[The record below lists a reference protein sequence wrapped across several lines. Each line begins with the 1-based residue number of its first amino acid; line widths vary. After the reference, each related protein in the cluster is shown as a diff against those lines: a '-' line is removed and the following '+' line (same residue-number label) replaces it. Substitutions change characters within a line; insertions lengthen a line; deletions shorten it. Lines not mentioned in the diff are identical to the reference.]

1 MLKKWQY
8 LPPVLQ
14 NKYIKPYY
22 EILNKKKFNLFVKRV
37 LDILFSLL
45 LLILAIPFILIIG
58 FIIVLDSPGS
68 PLFLQERVTKYGKR
82 FRIVKFRTMIVDA
95 DHKGTEVTV
104 SADPRITK
112 IGNFLRKFRLDE
124 VPQLINILLGQ
135 MTFVGTRPE
144 VPNYVQHYTP
154 EMLATLLLPA
164 GVTSRTSIEFRNEQ
178 ELLKDAIDID
188 KVYIEQILPEKMKI
202 NLAYIKDFSLKEDL
216 SIILLTIKKVFLSKS
231 D

>member
-82 FRIVKFRTMIVDA
+82 FRIVKFRTMIDDA

>member
-112 IGNFLRKFRLDE
+112 IGDFLRKFRLDE

>member
-1 MLKKWQY
+1 MLKKWQN
-8 LPPVLQ
+8 LPPILQ
-14 NKYIKPYY
+14 NEHIKPYY

-82 FRIVKFRTMIVDA
+82 FRIVKFRTMIDDA

>member
-1 MLKKWQY
+1 MLKKWQN
-8 LPPVLQ
+8 LPPILQ
-14 NKYIKPYY
+14 NEHIKPYY

-45 LLILAIPFILIIG
+45 LLILAIPIILIIG

-82 FRIVKFRTMIVDA
+82 FRIVKFRTMIDDA

-164 GVTSRTSIEFRNEQ
+164 GVTSRTSVKYRNEQ
-178 ELLKDAIDID
+178 DLLKDAEDID
-188 KVYIEQILPEKMKI
+188 KIYIEKILPEKMKI
-202 NLAYIKDFSLKEDL
+202 NLEYVRNFDFKEDFS
-216 SIILLTIKKVFLSKS
+216 IVILTIKEVFINK
-231 D
+231 

>member
-1 MLKKWQY
+1 MKKWQH
-8 LPPVLQ
+8 LPPILQ
-14 NKYIKPYY
+14 NEHIKPYY
-22 EILNKKKFNLFVKRV
+22 EILNKKKFSLFVKRF

-45 LLILAIPFILIIG
+45 LLIPAIPFVLVVSLLIVI
-58 FIIVLDSPGS
+58 DSPGS
-68 PLFLQERVTKYGKR
+68 PLFLQERVTQYDKK
-82 FRIVKFRTMIVDA
+82 FIIVKFRTMIDDA
-95 DHKGTEVTV
+95 DRKGTEVTV

-112 IGNFLRKFRLDE
+112 IGKFLRKFRLDE

>member
-1 MLKKWQY
+1 MLKKWQH
-8 LPPVLQ
+8 LPPILQ
-14 NKYIKPYY
+14 NEHIKPYY

-112 IGNFLRKFRLDE
+112 IGDFLRKFRLDE

>member
-14 NKYIKPYY
+14 NKHIKPYY

-58 FIIVLDSPGS
+58 FIIMLDSPGS

-82 FRIVKFRTMIVDA
+82 FRIVKFRTMIDDA

-216 SIILLTIKKVFLSKS
+216 SIILLTIKKVFFSKS

>member
-1 MLKKWQY
+1 MLKKWQN
-8 LPPVLQ
+8 LPPILQ
-14 NKYIKPYY
+14 NEHIKPYY

-58 FIIVLDSPGS
+58 FIIMLDSPGS

-82 FRIVKFRTMIVDA
+82 FRIVKFITMIDDA

-216 SIILLTIKKVFLSKS
+216 SIILLTIKKVFFSKS

>member
-1 MLKKWQY
+1 MLKKWQH
-8 LPPVLQ
+8 LPPILQ
-14 NKYIKPYY
+14 NEHIKPYY
-22 EILNKKKFNLFVKRV
+22 EILHKKKFGLFVKRF

-45 LLILAIPFILIIG
+45 LLIPAIPFILIVCLL
-58 FIIVLDSPGS
+58 IVIDSPGS
-68 PLFLQERVTKYGKR
+68 PLFLQERVTQYGNK
-82 FRIVKFRTMIVDA
+82 FKIVKFRTMVDDA
-95 DHKGTEVTV
+95 DCKGAEITV

-112 IGNFLRKFRLDE
+112 IGKFLRKLRLDE

-178 ELLKDAIDID
+178 KLLKDAVDID
-188 KVYIEQILPEKMKI
+188 KIYIEQILPEKMKI
-202 NLAYIKDFSLKEDL
+202 NLEYINKFSLKEDFL
-216 SIILLTIKKVFLSKS
+216 IIFLTVKVVLINK
-231 D
+231 

>member
-1 MLKKWQY
+1 MLKKWQH
-8 LPPVLQ
+8 LPPILQ
-14 NKYIKPYY
+14 NEHIKPYY
-22 EILNKKKFNLFVKRV
+22 EILHKKKFGLFVKRF

-45 LLILAIPFILIIG
+45 LLIPAIPFVLIVCLL
-58 FIIVLDSPGS
+58 IVIDSPGS
-68 PLFLQERVTKYGKR
+68 PLFLQERVTQYGNK
-82 FRIVKFRTMIVDA
+82 FKIVKFRTMIDDA
-95 DHKGTEVTV
+95 DRKGTVVTV

-112 IGNFLRKFRLDE
+112 IGKFLRKFRLDE
-124 VPQLINILLGQ
+124 VPQLINILFGQ

-164 GVTSRTSIEFRNEQ
+164 GVTSRTSIEYRNEQ
-178 ELLKDAIDID
+178 ELLDNSENADET
-188 KVYIEQILPEKMKI
+188 YTEQILPEKMKI
-202 NLAYIKDFSLKEDL
+202 NLEYINKYSLKEDL

>member
-82 FRIVKFRTMIVDA
+82 FRIVKFRTMIDDA

-216 SIILLTIKKVFLSKS
+216 SIILLTIKKVFFSKS

>member
-1 MLKKWQY
+1 M
-8 LPPVLQ
+8 
-14 NKYIKPYY
+14 
-22 EILNKKKFNLFVKRV
+22 
-37 LDILFSLL
+37 
-45 LLILAIPFILIIG
+45 
-58 FIIVLDSPGS
+58 LDSPGS

-82 FRIVKFRTMIVDA
+82 FRIVKFRTMIDDA

-112 IGNFLRKFRLDE
+112 IGNFLRNFRLDE

-188 KVYIEQILPEKMKI
+188 KVYTEQILPEKMKI
-202 NLAYIKDFSLKEDL
+202 NLAYIKDFSFREDL

>member
-1 MLKKWQY
+1 MLKKWQN
-8 LPPVLQ
+8 LPPILQ
-14 NKYIKPYY
+14 NEHIKPYY

-82 FRIVKFRTMIVDA
+82 FRIVKFRTMIDDA

-216 SIILLTIKKVFLSKS
+216 SIILLTIKKVFFSKS

>member
-1 MLKKWQY
+1 MLKKWQN
-8 LPPVLQ
+8 LPPILQ
-14 NKYIKPYY
+14 NEHIKPYY

-58 FIIVLDSPGS
+58 FIIMLDSPGS

-82 FRIVKFRTMIVDA
+82 FRIVKFRTMIDDA